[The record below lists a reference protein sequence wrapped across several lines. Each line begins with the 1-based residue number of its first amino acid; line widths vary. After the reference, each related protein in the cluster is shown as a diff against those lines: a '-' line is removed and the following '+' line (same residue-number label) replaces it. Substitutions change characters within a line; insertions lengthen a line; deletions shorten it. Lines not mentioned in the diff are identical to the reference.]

1 MTWTTLHDKALQ
13 LGFELVCHVNAA
25 ATRPDGSW
33 VRVGSYD
40 QLAELWAQPVT
51 DQARALSAERV
62 AAVISACSEHVST
75 IGDYDADF
83 HASLAPIRAALDN
96 PDHGRMPA

>member
-1 MTWTTLHDKALQ
+1 MTWTTLHDKAKQ
-13 LGFELVCHVNAA
+13 LGFELVCHVNAT

-40 QLAELWAQPVT
+40 QLAELWAQPLT
-51 DQARALSAERV
+51 DQARALSSERI
-62 AAVISACSEHVST
+62 ASIISACSDHVST